1 MRFCI
6 TVAIVSLR
14 YRSHLPGSFRDAPSP
29 TFFIAGHLEMVER
42 SRIAAAQIESLSPR
56 QKQVLDGMVSG
67 LLNKQIAARLGISE
81 KTVKLHRAQ
90 LLIRLCTQTSAAAVR
105 VAVEASFAPARL
117 DRPSLSPANDHWA
130 KG

>member
-1 MRFCI
+1 
-6 TVAIVSLR
+6 
-14 YRSHLPGSFRDAPSP
+14 
-29 TFFIAGHLEMVER
+29 MVER
-42 SRIAAAQIESLSPR
+42 SRIAAAQIEALSPR
-56 QKQVLDGMVSG
+56 QKQVLDFMVSG

-90 LLIRLCTQTSAAAVR
+90 LLIRLCTQTSSAAVR

-117 DRPSLSPANDHWA
+117 DQPAKAPANDHWA